1 MDTRFI
7 DRRYPKLAVLAA
19 AVLPFLLF
27 QVGTAHAQF
36 SIAPAASASQSASPS
51 AALKTES
58 ATAPFRSAM
67 QGYKPYTD
75 EKTVDWKQAN
85 DSTGKIGGWRE
96 YAKEAQQPDAAAD
109 SARSAPDA
117 RPIKP

>member
-1 MDTRFI
+1 MNTAFI
-7 DRRYPKLAVLAA
+7 DRRCPRLAVLAA

-27 QVGTAHAQF
+27 QVGTAHAQS
-36 SIAPAASASQSASPS
+36 SIAPAASAPHSASSS

-58 ATAPFRSAM
+58 ASAPFRSAM

-96 YAKEAQQPDAAAD
+96 YAKEAQQPDSAAD
-109 SARSAPDA
+109 SAASAPDA
-117 RPIKP
+117 RPFKP